1 MKRRSKYNA
10 TRTEVD
16 GIMFHSKKEAK
27 RYVELKLLQKEKQI
41 QDLRL
46 QVVFD
51 LTMPVRY
58 IADFVYWDR
67 LTGKQVVEDVKGFRT
82 AEYNRK
88 KRLMK
93 AQYHIEIKEI

>member
-1 MKRRSKYNA
+1 MKRRGKYNA

-16 GIMFHSKKEAK
+16 GITFHSKKEAK
-27 RYVELKLLQKEKQI
+27 RYSELKLLQKAKQI

-46 QVVFD
+46 QVAYE

-67 LTGKQVVEDVKGFRT
+67 LTGKQVVEDVKGYRT
-82 AEYNRK
+82 AEYKRK
-88 KRLMK
+88 KKLMK
-93 AQYHIEIKEI
+93 AQHHIEIKEI